1 MKLVSACPFLHADRL
16 GRGVQR
22 GAAPLA
28 YWGIFSGH
36 GVKREENPLISYGI
50 FSFENIR
57 TVLTTWAFAPATS
70 FSCILKSPTASPS
83 VLPIGLVSPKAYLDC
98 TRMSEPSA
106 YLEIQNARLA
116 VTTFSTA
123 YISVFC
129 LFRFR
134 L

>member
-1 MKLVSACPFLHADRL
+1 M
-16 GRGVQR
+16 
-22 GAAPLA
+22 
-28 YWGIFSGH
+28 
-36 GVKREENPLISYGI
+36 
-50 FSFENIR
+50 
-57 TVLTTWAFAPATS
+57 
-70 FSCILKSPTASPS
+70 
-83 VLPIGLVSPKAYLDC
+83 DC
-98 TRMSEPSA
+98 TRMSEPPA